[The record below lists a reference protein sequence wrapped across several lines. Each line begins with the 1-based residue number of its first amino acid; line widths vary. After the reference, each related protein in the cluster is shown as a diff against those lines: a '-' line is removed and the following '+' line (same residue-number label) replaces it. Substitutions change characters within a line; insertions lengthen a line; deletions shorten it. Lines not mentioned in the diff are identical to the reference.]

1 MNGDVDVDQDS
12 TNSFLVYQGWA
23 GSVISLSYGKFIL
36 FSLALW
42 AVIGILILIM
52 RTSGFSFEE
61 SMAFFLILLIVY
73 LLWFIEGR
81 RNARG
86 P

>member
-1 MNGDVDVDQDS
+1 MDQNS

-23 GSVISLSYGKFIL
+23 GSVISFSYGKFIL
-36 FSLALW
+36 LSLALW

-61 SMAFFLILLIVY
+61 TMAFFVILLFVY
-73 LLWFIEGR
+73 LLWFMEGR
-81 RNARG
+81 RNARD